1 MKKYFKYFLTFF
13 ILTFTLL
20 LAACGDSTKTKL
32 PTNEHDKV
40 TYAFNGVENSFKKKK
55 IITNSNNRNV
65 KNSRLNVVDISSNT
79 LDQIKAVYVNGDIIE
94 DGIDGLEYDQPPMIQ
109 FQCLKAIYE
118 KIGDD
123 FTFDNKYFDTITGQI
138 YLDLETGEVKA
149 DSKDSAYLVSYEF
162 GLAID
167 IKISTDDLITADV
180 SFDITL
186 IKGNDSYNTK
196 WYCYLILDY
205 DMEKTSPNYKLTMY
219 TANNEKELSYRNMYT
234 YEYDYVEVVDNAIKE
249 WRKFD
254 IESDTKLIKDN
265 NHQTFQ
271 SYLDENIEFRI
282 GTSRWFYDGEQ
293 RKVHQMTD
301 TKAATLGTAY
311 FEGLGLNNT
320 DINDDAFFNITG
332 EQNDALK
339 AIYASFS
346 KIFGFDLIYALVD
359 GGESSGGGSGYTP
372 VEIALY
378 DVDGNIISGYEVNN
392 TTLIEHLV
400 AGFYDVNSLTHI
412 NTKLYYRDK
421 DGQLQGIP
429 DRQTLDY
436 YFTAKRI
443 NSNETY
449 DLIKVDLDDSIADA
463 YSKLIAANNITSND
477 VEDHFYIIPV
487 DANYDVR
494 GNIEFIYHDYQ
505 YTPTTD
511 DEGFPKELSDL
522 KIPEYKTE
530 KGQLKYNSSTKY
542 LAINGSNLNEA
553 STYKDTLKAA
563 GFGEVETQNYWVRL
577 NRKYDDTQELYL
589 TFDYSNDIFTLH
601 YEIKEREKIEITSV
615 GIIGLNG
622 WDLEY
627 NVMPFEYDDNEGA
640 YFVTFN
646 VEPDN
651 VFKIV
656 ANQSWNIN
664 DGGYGYSDVDG
675 LDAFE
680 GFGQGEYNNIE
691 VARNAILRLKAIV
704 SGETIL
710 LSLVQCDYTYKITK
724 GKFDSTV
731 DVIIKDGDHA
741 LGFDIPIKQGT
752 SFTIDLFDSKERTF
766 KFTITDANGTAIYE
780 NNISNTE
787 NLGPFTLDRDLIIS
801 FIAINQ

>member
-1 MKKYFKYFLTFF
+1 MKKYFKYFLTLF

-20 LAACGDSTKTKL
+20 LAACGGGSTNTKL

-40 TYAFNGVENSFKKKK
+40 TYAFNGVEKSFKKKE
-55 IITNSNNRNV
+55 IITNSNNGNV
-65 KNSRLNVVDISSNT
+65 KNATLNAVDISSNT
-79 LDQIKAVYVNGDIIE
+79 LNQIKAVYVNDDIME

-219 TANNEKELSYRNMYT
+219 TANNEKELSYRNVCT

-254 IESDTKLIKDN
+254 IESDIKLIKDN

-271 SYLDENIEFRI
+271 SYLDENIEFTI
-282 GTSRWFYDGEQ
+282 GTSRWFYDGKQ

-301 TKAATLGTAY
+301 AKAATLGTAY
-311 FEGLGLNNT
+311 FEGIGLNNT

-359 GGESSGGGSGYTP
+359 GGEISGGSEYTP

-378 DVDGNIISGYEVNN
+378 DVNGNIISGCEVND

-421 DGQLQGIP
+421 DGQLQEIP
-429 DRQTLDY
+429 DRQALDY

-449 DLIKVDLDDSIADA
+449 DAIKVDLDDSIADA

-530 KGQLKYNSSTKY
+530 KGRFKYNSSTKY
-542 LAINGSNLNEA
+542 LAIHDSNLYDA
-553 STYKDTLKAA
+553 STYIDTLKAA
-563 GFGEVETQNYWVRL
+563 GFSEVETKNYWIL
-577 NRKYDDTQELYL
+577 LKRKYDDTQELYL
-589 TFDYSNDIFTLH
+589 TFDYANDEFTLH

-615 GIIGLNG
+615 GIIGLYG

-627 NVMPFEYDDNEGA
+627 NIMPFEYDDNAVA
-640 YFVTFN
+640 YFATFN
-646 VEPDN
+646 VETGDK
-651 VFKIV
+651 FKIV
-656 ANQSWNIN
+656 ANQSWDIN
-664 DGGYGYSDVDG
+664 NGGYGYSDVDG
-675 LDAFE
+675 LAAFE
-680 GFGQGEYNNIE
+680 GFGQGENNNIE
-691 VARNAILRLKAIV
+691 VARDAILRLKAIV

-710 LSLVQCDYTYKITK
+710 LSLEQCDYTYKITK
-724 GKFDSTV
+724 GEKFDSGV
-731 DVIIKDGDHA
+731 EVIIKDGDNA

-752 SFTIDLFDSKERTF
+752 SFTISLFDK
-766 KFTITDANGTAIYE
+766 K
-780 NNISNTE
+780 
-787 NLGPFTLDRDLIIS
+787 
-801 FIAINQ
+801 Q

>member
-1 MKKYFKYFLTFF
+1 MKKSFKYFLTFF

-20 LAACGDSTKTKL
+20 LVACSGSTKTKL

-40 TYAFNGVENSFKKKK
+40 TYAFNGVEKSFKKKT

-65 KNSRLNVVDISSNT
+65 KNSILNAVDISSNT
-79 LDQIKAVYVNGDIIE
+79 LDQIKAVYVNGDIME

-149 DSKDSAYLVSYEF
+149 DSKDSAYLISYEF

-219 TANNEKELSYRNMYT
+219 TANNEKELSYRNVCT

-254 IESDTKLIKDN
+254 IESDIKLIKDN

-282 GTSRWFYDGEQ
+282 GTSRWFYDGKQ

-301 TKAATLGTAY
+301 AKAATLGTAY

-359 GGESSGGGSGYTP
+359 GGEISGGGSGYTP

-378 DVDGNIISGYEVNN
+378 DVDGNIISGYEVND

-421 DGQLQGIP
+421 DGQLQEIP

-449 DLIKVDLDDSIADA
+449 DVIKVDLDDSIADA

-530 KGQLKYNSSTKY
+530 KGRFKYNSSTKY
-542 LAINGSNLNEA
+542 LAIHDSNLYDA
-553 STYKDTLKAA
+553 STYIDTLKAA
-563 GFGEVETQNYWVRL
+563 GFSEVETQNYWIRL
-577 NRKYDDTQELYL
+577 KRKYDDTQELYL
-589 TFDYSNDIFTLH
+589 IFDYSNDIFTLH

-615 GIIGLNG
+615 GIIGLYG

-627 NVMPFEYDDNEGA
+627 NVMPFEYDSNEGA
-640 YFVTFN
+640 YFATFN

-651 VFKIV
+651 EFKIV
-656 ANQSWNIN
+656 ANKSWDIN
-664 DGGYGYSDVDG
+664 NGGYGYSDVDG
-675 LDAFE
+675 LNAVE
-680 GFGQGEYNNIE
+680 GFGQGENNNIE
-691 VARNAILRLKAIV
+691 VSRNAILRLKAIV

-710 LSLVQCDYTYKITK
+710 LSLVQCDYTYKITR
-724 GKFDSTV
+724 GKFDEGV
-731 DVIIKDGDHA
+731 DVIIKDGDHG

-752 SFTIDLFDSKERTF
+752 SFTIDLIDHKERTI
-766 KFTITDANGTAIYE
+766 KFTITDANGKTMYD

-787 NLGPFTLDRDLIIS
+787 GLGPFTLESDLIIS
-801 FIAINQ
+801 FIPIN